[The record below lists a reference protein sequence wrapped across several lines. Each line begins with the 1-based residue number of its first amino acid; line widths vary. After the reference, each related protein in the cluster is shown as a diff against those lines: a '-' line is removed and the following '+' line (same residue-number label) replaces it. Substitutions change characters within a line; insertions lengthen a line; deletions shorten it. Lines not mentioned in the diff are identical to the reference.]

1 MVQTEHGGARLMS
14 FLVYFAML
22 IAALVSVVMGLEVVS
37 TPPVKTASKPALVE
51 PIRHAAPVPAATP
64 SPPAV
69 AQQPAQPPP
78 QNVPRQTV
86 SQSSEPDAIAAPEP
100 AQAPACNVQ
109 ACEAA
114 YRSFTAADCT
124 YQPFDG
130 PRRLC
135 TK

>member
-1 MVQTEHGGARLMS
+1 MS
-14 FLVYFAML
+14 FVIYFAML

-37 TPPVKTASKPALVE
+37 TPPVKTAKPALME
-51 PIRHAAPVPAATP
+51 PIRHAAPVPVATP
-64 SPPAV
+64 SRPSV
-69 AQQPAQPPP
+69 AQQPASQE
-78 QNVPRQTV
+78 PRQTV
-86 SQSSEPDAIAAPEP
+86 SQSSEPDAIAAPESTQ
-100 AQAPACNVQ
+100 AQACNVQ

-114 YRSFTAADCT
+114 YRSFTASDCT